1 MRSSPCCPSPS
12 RASFPSP
19 AVLTVCRHARKL
31 ADVVDEV
38 QLFIPRTVDEAA

>member
-1 MRSSPCCPSPS
+1 MLPQSFQGLVPESS
-12 RASFPSP
+12 
-19 AVLTVCRHARKL
+19 VLTVCRHARKL